1 MEAIRHDIKK
11 SQVNDKGCELASCM
25 DCTNSAKELAGQLVL
40 QEGRAVQA
48 RASE

>member
-25 DCTNSAKELAGQLVL
+25 GCTNTLT
-40 QEGRAVQA
+40 AVDGGIWLG
-48 RASE
+48 